1 MFLSCTALYQVLPS
15 FTGFLISC
23 TAFYIV
29 LPSVTGFSL
38 SFTGC
43 YLVLPRFTGLPLGF
57 TGFWLGFDW
66 VFLLAMP
73 RLKSSKE
80 IQNGDDR
87 IAINET
93 MTTNSESTL
102 RLMDRLRRR
111 VLHLFSSFVWQ
122 VRDLIENCSC
132 PTQFPMIRVSEG
144 KYRIGDTKMLIFVR
158 VSALKT
164 TLTSSL
170 QIKWLKN

>member
-57 TGFWLGFDW
+57 TGFYWVLTGFFW
-66 VFLLAMP
+66 LAMP

-111 VLHLFSSFVWQ
+111 VLHLFSSFV
-122 VRDLIENCSC
+122 
-132 PTQFPMIRVSEG
+132 
-144 KYRIGDTKMLIFVR
+144 
-158 VSALKT
+158 
-164 TLTSSL
+164 
-170 QIKWLKN
+170 